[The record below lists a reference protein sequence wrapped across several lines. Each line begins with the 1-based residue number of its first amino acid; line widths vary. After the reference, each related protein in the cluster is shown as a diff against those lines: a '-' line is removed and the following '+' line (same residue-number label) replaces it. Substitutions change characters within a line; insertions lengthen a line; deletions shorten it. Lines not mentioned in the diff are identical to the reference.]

1 MTDLPIA
8 CSLTA
13 EQIPARR
20 AALVELVE
28 HALLDARVTG
38 RVVVRRDARSEAALD
53 RFVQA
58 ERECCPFFDLEVTTY
73 SDTLVLEIGGPAEAE
88 PMIAA
93 LVETF
98 RSPHDA
104 ELAL

>member
-13 EQIPARR
+13 EQLPARR

-28 HALLDARVTG
+28 HALLDARVSG
-38 RVVVRRDARSEAALD
+38 RVTFRRDERSEAALD
-53 RFVQA
+53 EFVRA
-58 ERECCPFFDLEVTTY
+58 ERECCPFFDLEVTPY
-73 SDTLVLEIGGPAEAE
+73 SDTLVLEIGGPADAE
-88 PMIAA
+88 PLITA
-93 LVETF
+93 LVEAF